1 MAEQAADRER
11 RLLQVFGDVLP
22 DATTDDLG
30 DHVDEAAPA
39 RDRWLRDNCPPHH
52 DGPA

>member
-22 DATTDDLG
+22 DATTDDVQE
-30 DHVDEAAPA
+30 HVDVDEQA
-39 RDRWLRDNCPPHH
+39 RDRWLHDNCPPHH
-52 DGPA
+52 DGPP